1 VSARRARFTLVTGI
15 ALAAL
20 ASACSSSSPP
30 ATDVDAGGD
39 TALPEVAPDGG
50 CTSSADC
57 GGLECCDGACVDL
70 KTNGDNCGKCGNAC
84 FSPGVATSSCEA
96 GSCKIG
102 CAIGR
107 GDCDLLASTG
117 CETFLNADTTNC
129 GACGKIC
136 LFANADAKCDAG
148 ACGIQACK
156 AGFADCDGDATNG
169 CEVNLDNDPL
179 HCGACTTPCTPKP
192 NVEPSCVA
200 RVCLAG
206 PCKTGFADCDADATN
221 GCEVDLFGDASNCG
235 ACGRACS
242 SLAFAST
249 VCTGATCAIGAC
261 NAGHDDCDHSVWSGC
276 EADLATNVRN
286 CGACGNVCPAVPHGV
301 AGCAADK
308 CGVGACDAGY
318 ADCDGDATN
327 GCEVNLA
334 NDPLNCAACG
344 NACPAVANGAPVCSG
359 FSCGIGS
366 CVMPFSD
373 CFGGSADGCET
384 NLMSSVDHCGG
395 CATVCPTVAHGT
407 RACTSGAC
415 GIGACAS
422 GYGDCNKTLADG
434 CEIGFASD
442 VANCGSCGNVC
453 PTPTNAVAGCA
464 ANTCTLAACNA
475 GYSNCNGTTADGCER
490 NTSVD
495 AANCGGC
502 GIVCGSGICAASK
515 CQCSKSVLVL
525 ADDYTVGAD
534 ALVTALNAAGYTAS
548 KATKPSYL
556 YDGASPAL
564 TGFGAVVILSGTGG
578 AAATTDMPVAGQ
590 TAIYDFVVTKGNGL
604 VLTEWAALHVANKQW
619 ATLQPLVL
627 LQRTGAFTGVVTYTV
642 DSAFATHPL
651 WKGLPASFTL
661 NSSSD
666 VGLTAVAPYVT
677 RVASSPQALDAVA
690 VRDAP
695 TGRVVH
701 LAHAGSYN
709 TTAGWSNTNV
719 LTLMANAVGWSARC
733 Q

>member
-1 VSARRARFTLVTGI
+1 MSARHGRFTLGVGL
-15 ALAAL
+15 AFAAL
-20 ASACSSSSPP
+20 ASACSSSAPP
-30 ATDVDAGGD
+30 ADVDAGVD
-39 TALPEVAPDGG
+39 SSPPDVAPESG
-50 CTSSADC
+50 CATSAEC

-70 KTNGDNCGKCGNAC
+70 KTNGDNCGKCGNGC

-102 CAIGR
+102 CSAGR

-117 CETFLNADTTNC
+117 CETFLTNDVNNC

-148 ACGIQACK
+148 ACAIQACK
-156 AGFADCDGDATNG
+156 TGFADCDLDPSNG
-169 CEVNLDNDPL
+169 CEINLDNDPA
-179 HCGACTTPCTPKP
+179 HCGDCATPCTPKP

-200 RVCLAG
+200 RACIGG
-206 PCKTGFADCDADATN
+206 PCKAGFSDCDGNAAN
-221 GCEVDLFGDASNCG
+221 GCEVDLFGDANNCG
-235 ACGRACS
+235 ACGKACP
-242 SLAFAST
+242 SLPFAST
-249 VCTGATCAIGAC
+249 SCSGATCAIGSC
-261 NAGHDDCDHSVWSGC
+261 DTGHGDCDHSVWSGC
-276 EADLATNVRN
+276 EADFATNVRN

-359 FSCGIGS
+359 FACGIGS
-366 CVMPFSD
+366 CSMPFAD
-373 CFGGSADGCET
+373 CFGGAADGCET
-384 NLMSSVDHCGG
+384 NLTTSVDHCGG
-395 CATVCPTVAHGT
+395 CATICPSVNNGS

-434 CEIGFASD
+434 CEIAFAAD
-442 VANCGSCGNVC
+442 VNNCGSCGKVC
-453 PTPTNAVAGCA
+453 AAPPNATAGCA
-464 ANTCTLAACNA
+464 AGTCKLAACLT
-475 GYSNCNGTTADGCER
+475 GFSDCNGTAADGCER

-495 AANCGGC
+495 PNNCGGC
-502 GIVCGSGICAASK
+502 GIVCGSGTCVASK

-525 ADDYTVGAD
+525 ADDYTAGAD
-534 ALVTALNAAGYTAS
+534 AVVTALNAAGYTAS
-548 KATKPSYL
+548 KGTKLSYQ

-564 TGFGAVVILSGTGG
+564 TGFGAVVLLSGTGG
-578 AAATTDMPVAGQ
+578 PAATTDMPAAGQ
-590 TAIYDFVVTKGNGL
+590 TAIYDFVVNKGNGL
-604 VLTEWAALHVANKQW
+604 VLTEWAALHVANAQW
-619 ATLQPLVL
+619 TTLKPLVL
-627 LQRTGAFTGVVTYTV
+627 LQRTGAFTGVVNYTV
-642 DSAFATHPL
+642 DSAFASHPL
-651 WKGLPASFTL
+651 WAGLPATFAL
-661 NSSSD
+661 NSSSN
-666 VGLTAVAPYVT
+666 VGLTVTAPYVT

-690 VRDAP
+690 LRDAP
-695 TGRVVH
+695 LGRVVH
-701 LAHAGSYN
+701 LAHAGNYG
-709 TTAGWSNTNV
+709 TTSGWSNTNV
-719 LTLMANAVGWSARC
+719 LKLMGNAVGWTARC